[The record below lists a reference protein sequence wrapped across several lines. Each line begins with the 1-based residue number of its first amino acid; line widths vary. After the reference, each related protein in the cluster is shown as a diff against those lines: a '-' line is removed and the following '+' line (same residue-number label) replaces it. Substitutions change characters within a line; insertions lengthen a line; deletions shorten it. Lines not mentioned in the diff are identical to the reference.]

1 MKFARYWRKA
11 SAVAQWPEDEP
22 VRVTSFGWSDESAE
36 AAGLMAAERLR
47 RVVHRIEEEESW
59 PEHGYGFYTERPPRE
74 EVVEEFAD
82 GDGAPAAVVTRNSYG
97 SLILNTSDLVFI
109 DVDIPSG
116 YGYEYGYGG
125 ILNGLKS
132 LFGAKPKPEDA
143 ENRTYRKITKA
154 AARRPEYTFRVYR
167 TFAGFRCA
175 VVNRRLKAG
184 GPESRRLLEEFG
196 ADPLY
201 VKLCQNQRS
210 YRARLTPK
218 YWRCGAHRPP
228 ARFPWETAEE
238 EQTYRA
244 WERAYE
250 ERCAGFAACRL
261 VGQFGTQP
269 PSVSLRKL
277 VSLHDQYTKAETRLR
292 LA

>member
-1 MKFARYWRKA
+1 MKFARYWKKV
-11 SAVAQWPEDEP
+11 SAKVQWPEDEP
-22 VRVTSFGWSDESAE
+22 VTVISFGWSDESEE
-36 AAGLMAAERLR
+36 AAGRQAAERLR
-47 RVVHRIEEEESW
+47 RKVRRIEEEEAW
-59 PEHGYGFYTERPPRE
+59 PPDNYGYSQRPPRE
-74 EVVEEFAD
+74 EIVEEIGDED
-82 GDGAPAAVVTRNSYG
+82 GSPAAVVTRNSYG

-109 DVDIPSG
+109 DVDTPYEHAGSG
-116 YGYEYGYGG
+116 LLGA
-125 ILNGLKS
+125 IRS
-132 LFGAKPKPEDA
+132 LFGQEPETA
-143 ENRTYRKITKA
+143 EGRTYRKIKAA

-175 VVNRRLKAG
+175 VVNRRLAAG

-228 ARFPWETAEE
+228 VRFPWETEEE
-238 EQTYRA
+238 EQRYRA

-250 ERCAGFAACRL
+250 GRCGGFATCRL

-269 PSVSLRKL
+269 ASAGLLRL
-277 VSLHDQYTKAETRLR
+277 ISLHDEYTRADSGLK

>member
-22 VRVTSFGWSDESAE
+22 VKVSSFGWSDESAE
-36 AAGLMAAERLR
+36 AAGRMAAERLR

-74 EVVEEFAD
+74 EVVEEFP
-82 GDGAPAAVVTRNSYG
+82 GEDGAPAAVVTRNSYG
-97 SLILNTSDLVFI
+97 SLILNTSDFVFI
-109 DVDIPSG
+109 DVDIPNG
-116 YGYEYGYGG
+116 YGQEYGYYG
-125 ILNGLKS
+125 LLAALKS
-132 LFGAKPKPEDA
+132 LVGAKPGDA
-143 ENRTYRKITKA
+143 ENRTYRKIVAA

-167 TFAGFRCA
+167 TSAGFRCA
-175 VVNRRLKAG
+175 VVNRRLAAG
-184 GPESRRLLEEFG
+184 TPESRRLLEEFG

-201 VKLCQNQRS
+201 VKLCQNQQS

-218 YWRCGAHRPP
+218 YWRCGVPRPP
-228 ARFPWETAEE
+228 ARFPWETVEE
-238 EQTYRA
+238 EQAYRA
-244 WERAYE
+244 WERRYE
-250 ERCAGFAACRL
+250 ALAGGFATCRL

-269 PSVSLRKL
+269 ASARLARL
-277 VSLHDQYTKAETRLR
+277 VRLHDEYTRVESGLR